1 MSRLRQRI
9 ESCRKR
15 TSVLNLPLLD
25 EELRGN
31 KCTMSRMGDISFA
44 PTLGSRELFPDL
56 EPLVYCNH
64 AALSPPSW
72 PVRRAMQNALVEI
85 GRRGAGA
92 YGGLISQRNRLRAK
106 LAQLIG
112 ATTDEIAF
120 IPNTSYGVTAIAF
133 SFPWCAKDRVVL
145 FEGEF
150 PANVTPWLQAAKHF
164 DLTPVMLAVRDFQES
179 DEKGLARLEE
189 TLKEG
194 ARLVAVSAVQFQ
206 SGLRL
211 PLESMAKLCHAHG
224 AELFVDAIQAVGI
237 IPLDVHALG
246 IDYLASGGHKW
257 LMGPEGTG
265 TLYVRRDRGTTL
277 VPNLASWLSQQ
288 DGLGFLL
295 EGPNL
300 MRYGAP
306 FKQGSAM
313 FETGCVNALGLVGLE
328 AALDLLISLGP
339 QKILAHVSPWLDGV
353 EIGLVERGF
362 TSLRAAEEHRRSGI
376 LGVVPPAGISVVE
389 LQRALAA
396 RGVICALPDGVLRLS
411 PHWENN
417 VDEVEQVLLST
428 DDALAELRGE
438 KSPRQDDW

>member
-1 MSRLRQRI
+1 MSR
-9 ESCRKR
+9 
-15 TSVLNLPLLD
+15 TA
-25 EELRGN
+25 
-31 KCTMSRMGDISFA
+31 DISFA

-72 PVRRAMQNALVEI
+72 PVRRAMQNALVDF

-92 YGGLISQRNRLRAK
+92 YGTHISQRNRLRMK
-106 LAQLIG
+106 LAQLLG
-112 ATTDEIAF
+112 GSPDELAF

-133 SFPWCAKDRVVL
+133 SFPWRAGDRVVL

-179 DEKGLARLEE
+179 DEQGLGRLEE
-189 TLKEG
+189 ALKQG

-206 SGLRL
+206 SGLRM
-211 PLESMAKLCHAHG
+211 PLEAIAKLCHAHG
-224 AELFVDAIQAVGI
+224 AELFVDAIQALGVV
-237 IPLDVHALG
+237 PLDARALG

-265 TLYVRRDRGTTL
+265 ILYVRKERGAAL
-277 VPNLASWLSQQ
+277 VPNLASWLSQE
-288 DGLGFLL
+288 DGLRFLL

-313 FETGCVNALGLVGLE
+313 FETGCVNAVGLVGLE
-328 AALDLLISLGP
+328 AAVDLVMPLGP
-339 QKILAHVSPWLDGV
+339 QTILTHVMRWADGV
-353 EIGLVERGF
+353 EEGLVERGF
-362 TSLRAAEEHRRSGI
+362 KSLRAAEEHRRSGI
-376 LGVVPPAGISVVE
+376 LGLLPPEGISVVD
-389 LQRALAA
+389 LQRALTT
-396 RGVICALPDGVLRLS
+396 RGVIGALPDGVLRLS
-411 PHWENN
+411 PHWENHL
-417 VDEVEQVLLST
+417 DEVEQVLLSV

-438 KSPRQDDW
+438 ARPRQDDW

>member
-1 MSRLRQRI
+1 MSR
-9 ESCRKR
+9 
-15 TSVLNLPLLD
+15 T
-25 EELRGN
+25 
-31 KCTMSRMGDISFA
+31 DISFA

-72 PVRRAMQNALVEI
+72 PVRRAMQNALVDM
-85 GRRGAGA
+85 GRRGSGA
-92 YGGLISQRNRLRAK
+92 FGAQASQRNRLRMK
-106 LAQLIG
+106 LAQLLG
-112 ATTDEIAF
+112 ASADEVAF

-133 SFPWCAKDRVVL
+133 SFPWRTGDRVVL

-179 DEKGLARLEE
+179 DERGLERLEE
-189 TLKEG
+189 ALKQG

-206 SGLRL
+206 SGLRM
-211 PLESMAKLCHAHG
+211 PLEAMAKLCHAHG
-224 AELFVDAIQAVGI
+224 AELFVDRIQGLGI
-237 IPLDVHALG
+237 VPLDVEKLG

-257 LMGPEGTG
+257 LMGPLGTG
-265 TLYVRRDRGTTL
+265 ILYVRKERGASL
-277 VPNLASWLSQQ
+277 VPNMTSWLSQE
-288 DGLGFLL
+288 DGFRFLV

-306 FKQGSAM
+306 FKQGSGM
-313 FETGCVNALGLVGLE
+313 FEVACLNELGFTGLE
-328 AALDLLISLGP
+328 VAVDLVTTLGP
-339 QKILAHVSPWLDGV
+339 QTIFTHVQRWADGV
-353 EIGLVERGF
+353 EEGLVERGF

-376 LGVVPPAGISVVE
+376 LGVLPPKGISVVD
-389 LQRALAA
+389 LHRALTT
-396 RGVICALPDGVLRLS
+396 RGVIGALPDGVLRLS

-417 VDEVEQVLLST
+417 LDEVEQVLLSV

-438 KSPRQDDW
+438 SRPRQDDW

>member
-1 MSRLRQRI
+1 MSR
-9 ESCRKR
+9 
-15 TSVLNLPLLD
+15 T
-25 EELRGN
+25 
-31 KCTMSRMGDISFA
+31 GDITFA

-72 PVRRAMQNALVEI
+72 PVRRAMQNALVDF
-85 GRRGAGA
+85 GRRGASA
-92 YGGLISQRNRLRAK
+92 YGTHISQRNRLRGK

-112 ATTDEIAF
+112 VSADELAF

-133 SFPWCAKDRVVL
+133 SFPWRAKDRVVL

-164 DLTPVMLAVRDFQES
+164 DLTPVMLSLRDFQES
-179 DEKGLARLEE
+179 DEVGLAKLEE
-189 TLKEG
+189 ALQQG

-206 SGLRL
+206 SGLRM
-211 PLESMAKLCHAHG
+211 PLAAMAKVCHAHG
-224 AELFVDAIQAVGI
+224 AELFVDAIQALGI
-237 IPLDVHALG
+237 VPLDARTLG

-265 TLYVRRDRGTTL
+265 ILYVRKERGGAL
-277 VPNLASWLSQQ
+277 VPNLASWLSQE
-288 DGLGFLL
+288 DGLRFLL

-313 FETGCVNALGLVGLE
+313 FETGCVNAIGLVGLE
-328 AALDLLISLGP
+328 AALDLVMALGP
-339 QKILAHVSPWLDGV
+339 QTILTHAMRWADGI
-353 EIGLVERGF
+353 ESGLVERGF
-362 TSLRAAEEHRRSGI
+362 TSLRAAEEARRSGI
-376 LGVVPPAGISVVE
+376 LSLLPPVGISVVD
-389 LQRALAA
+389 LQRALAT
-396 RGVICALPDGVLRLS
+396 RGVIAATPDGALRLS

-417 VDEVEQVLLST
+417 LDEAEQVLLST
-428 DDALAELRGE
+428 DDALSELRGE
-438 KSPRQDDW
+438 PRPRQDDW

>member
-1 MSRLRQRI
+1 MSR
-9 ESCRKR
+9 
-15 TSVLNLPLLD
+15 T
-25 EELRGN
+25 
-31 KCTMSRMGDISFA
+31 GDISFA

-72 PVRRAMQNALVEI
+72 PVRRAMQNALLDF
-85 GRRGAGA
+85 GRRGASA
-92 YGGLISQRNRLRAK
+92 YGTHISQRNRLRGK
-106 LAQLIG
+106 LARLVG
-112 ATTDEIAF
+112 ASDDEIAF

-133 SFPWCAKDRVVL
+133 SFPWIAGDRVVL

-164 DLTPVMLAVRDFQES
+164 DVTPVMLSLRDFQES
-179 DEKGLARLEE
+179 DERGLTRLEE
-189 TLKEG
+189 ALKQG

-206 SGLRL
+206 SGLRM
-211 PLESMAKLCHAHG
+211 PLEAMAKLCHAHG

-237 IPLDVHALG
+237 VPMDVKSIG

-265 TLYVRRDRGTTL
+265 LLYVRKERGAAL
-277 VPNLASWLSQQ
+277 VPNLASWLSQE
-288 DGLGFLL
+288 DGLRFLL

-306 FKQGSAM
+306 FKQGGAM
-313 FETGCVNALGLVGLE
+313 FETGCVNAIGLVGLE
-328 AALDLLISLGP
+328 AAVDLLLVLEP
-339 QKILAHVSPWLDGV
+339 KNILAHAISWANGV
-353 EIGLVERGF
+353 EPGLVERGF
-362 TSLRAAEEHRRSGI
+362 TSLRATEEHRRSGI
-376 LGVVPPAGISVVE
+376 LSVFPPAGISVID
-389 LQRALAA
+389 LQRTLAT
-396 RGVICALPDGVLRLS
+396 RGVISATPDGALRLS

-417 VDEVEQVLLST
+417 VDEVEQVFVAT

-438 KSPRQDDW
+438 ARPRQDDW